1 MYDKRVVR
9 GSTYAMPVIPHVR
22 TPRAPRATGTPR
34 RAASRTCAAP
44 ARAARPLLADTPPP
58 PTLPRPRSSP
68 ASLAPA
74 QSQAMEIDRDA
85 KDKLARSQRSM
96 QATRLAEEQD
106 RAARARTPPAVPGR
120 RHAEANTEVFLEV
133 LSDRAPEEEAGVQ
146 TDAHLDRPPEPIF
159 VPQPVR
165 TSRVRARTRTTRT
178 PECAPSDRPAAPPRP
193 AALLSPFPPRS
204 LAWTRRRR
212 SRRATSSTLTSR

>member
-1 MYDKRVVR
+1 
-9 GSTYAMPVIPHVR
+9 
-22 TPRAPRATGTPR
+22 
-34 RAASRTCAAP
+34 
-44 ARAARPLLADTPPP
+44 
-58 PTLPRPRSSP
+58 
-68 ASLAPA
+68 
-74 QSQAMEIDRDA
+74 MEIERDA
-85 KDKLARSQRSM
+85 KDKLARSQRSL
-96 QATRLAEEQD
+96 QSTRGAEEEE

-165 TSRVRARTRTTRT
+165 SARPPYSPAR
-178 PECAPSDRPAAPPRP
+178 PSSCAPAASATARAAPPADP
-193 AALLSPFPPRS
+193 APHPPLPAPLRAAPRS
-204 LAWTRRRR
+204 PAWTRRRR